1 MVKPYR
7 KFHSIKALEW
17 KLCHQYEYPIKTMI
31 FTKFKRDMT
40 SSIQD
45 TGFRKSPSYKQQL
58 PPLSGSDVIK
68 FHIHVCPPSHRIYVP
83 SFSTI
88 TGTVFEI
95 LSFLDFVRK

>member
-1 MVKPYR
+1 
-7 KFHSIKALEW
+7 
-17 KLCHQYEYPIKTMI
+17 MI

-68 FHIHVCPPSHRIYVP
+68 FQIHVCPPSHRIYVP
-83 SFSTI
+83 IFSMI
-88 TGTVFEI
+88 IGTVFEI
-95 LSFLDFVRK
+95 GLFLNFARK